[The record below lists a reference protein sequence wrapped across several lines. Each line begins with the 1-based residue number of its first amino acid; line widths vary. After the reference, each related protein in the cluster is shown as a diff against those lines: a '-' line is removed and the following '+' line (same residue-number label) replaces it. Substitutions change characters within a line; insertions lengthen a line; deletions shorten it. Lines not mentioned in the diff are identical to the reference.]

1 MFCLVFVDELTRI
14 SRLKRI
20 DLVVLL
26 LFAANERLFV
36 IFSELFVER
45 RPGALRVNNEDRIEV
60 FSIVRLVE
68 LTALRQ
74 S

>member
-26 LFAANERLFV
+26 VFAANERLFV
-36 IFSELFVER
+36 IFSGLFVGR
-45 RPGALRVNNEDRIEV
+45 QAGAARVNNEDKIEV

-68 LTALRQ
+68 LIVLRQ